1 VSWLAWLGVGVLGG
15 VGALLRF
22 GVDGAVGSRAPAE
35 LPLGTLAVNATG
47 ALALGVVAGVALQGD
62 ARVLAGTAAIGS
74 YTTFSTW
81 LFETHRLSED
91 GRVVAALANIVVPLV
106 VGFAAVALGRALA

>member
-1 VSWLAWLGVGVLGG
+1 VSLLTWLGVAVLGG

-22 GVDGAVGSRAPAE
+22 GVDGAVGTRAPAE
-35 LPLGTLAVNATG
+35 LPFGTLAVNATG

-91 GRVVAALANIVVPLV
+91 GRVGAALANVVVPLV
-106 VGFAAVALGRALA
+106 VGFAAVALGRALG

>member
-1 VSWLAWLGVGVLGG
+1 VSWPVWLGVAVLGG

-35 LPLGTLAVNATG
+35 LPFGTLAVNATG

-81 LFETHRLSED
+81 LFETHRLGED
-91 GRVVAALANIVVPLV
+91 GRIGAALANVVVPLV
-106 VGFAAVALGRALA
+106 VGFAAVAAGRALV